1 MINLIWVVMI
11 GLGVGVAA
19 ATGRMD
25 AMTPAIME
33 STREATKMAIALAG
47 PLALWS
53 GLMKIAEESGATDY
67 VARVLRPVV
76 RRLFPEI
83 PEGHPAA
90 SSIIMSMSANLLGLG
105 NAATPLGLRAMK
117 HMQELNDDPETATD
131 SMCTFLA
138 ITTSSIT
145 LVPTT
150 IIALRASLGAENP
163 ADIMAPTLI
172 ATTCSTTAAIVFD
185 RIARAAAGRPRGPKP
200 PMAPAGRRKRGRA
213 EAGRT
218 TVRQAKGGRHG

>member
-1 MINLIWVVMI
+1 MINLIWAIMI

-19 ATGRMD
+19 ATGRMG
-25 AMTPAIME
+25 AMTPAVMD
-33 STREATKMAIALAG
+33 SARDAVKLAIALAG

-53 GLMKIAEESGATDY
+53 GLMKIAEESRATEC
-67 VARVLRPVV
+67 VARLLRPIVS
-76 RRLFPEI
+76 RLFPEI

-150 IIALRASLGAENP
+150 IIALRASLGASNP
-163 ADIMAPTLI
+163 ADIMGPTLI

-185 RIARAAAGRPRGPKP
+185 RIARAAARRPRYPGRPGASLPK
-200 PMAPAGRRKRGRA
+200 GGKRG
-213 EAGRT
+213 
-218 TVRQAKGGRHG
+218 

>member
-19 ATGRMD
+19 ATGKMD

-33 STREATKMAIALAG
+33 STKEATKLAIALTG
-47 PLALWS
+47 SLALWS
-53 GLMKIAEESGATDY
+53 GLMKIAEESRATEHI
-67 VARVLRPVV
+67 ARLLRPIV

-90 SSIIMSMSANLLGLG
+90 GSIIMSMSANLLGLG
-105 NAATPLGLRAMK
+105 NAATPLGLRAMRQ
-117 HMQELNDDPETATD
+117 MQELNDDPETATD

-150 IIALRASLGAENP
+150 IIALRASLGAANP

-172 ATTCSTTAAIVFD
+172 ATTCSTAAAITFD
-185 RIARAAAGRPRGPKP
+185 RIAKAAARH
-200 PMAPAGRRKRGRA
+200 PMRPAGPRHVGLAGTGRTG
-213 EAGRT
+213 AGRT
-218 TVRQAKGGRHG
+218 RGGR